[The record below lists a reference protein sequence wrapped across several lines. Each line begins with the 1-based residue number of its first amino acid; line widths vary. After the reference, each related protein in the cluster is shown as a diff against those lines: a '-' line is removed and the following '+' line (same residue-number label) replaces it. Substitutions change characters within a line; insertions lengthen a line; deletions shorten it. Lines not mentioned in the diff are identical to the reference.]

1 MPDRFKPKLDTLPQ
15 AQRELWPLLIRL
27 RDLGY
32 VLYGGTAIALYLGH
46 RTSIDFDF
54 FRATPMDKQELLS
67 ALPFLRQART
77 DHEDKD
83 TLVVTV
89 AMPSG
94 PVKVSFFAGIGIGRV
109 GNPLLTDDTVLL
121 VASLDDLM
129 ATKLK
134 ALLDR
139 AEAKDYRDISA
150 MLEAG
155 VSLAKG
161 LGAFARMFGKDPA
174 LPLKAIGYFKD
185 GDLPT
190 LPKVD
195 QDQLRKARDA
205 ISFIPEVSVTPGTL
219 AV

>member
-1 MPDRFKPKLDTLPQ
+1 MPDRFEPKLGILPQ
-15 AQRELWPLLIRL
+15 AQRELWPLLVPVPGL
-27 RDLGY
+27 EY
-32 VLYGGTAIALYLGH
+32 VLYGGTAVALYLGH
-46 RTSIDFDF
+46 RRSIDFDF
-54 FRATPMDKQELLS
+54 FRAEPMDKQALLS
-67 ALPFLRQART
+67 ELPFLRQAST

-83 TLVVTV
+83 TLVVSV

-94 PVKVSFFAGIGIGRV
+94 PVKLSFFAGLGIGRV
-109 GNPLLTDDTVLL
+109 GNPLRTNDAVLL

-139 AEAKDYRDISA
+139 AEARDYRDISA
-150 MLEAG
+150 MLEAD

-161 LGAFARMFGKDPA
+161 LGAFAGMFGQDPA

-195 QDQLRKARDA
+195 RDRLRKARNS
-205 ISFIPEVSVTPGTL
+205 ISSIPDVPVTPGSL
-219 AV
+219 AI